1 MGRKENRREGER
13 RRGREGKKEGREE
26 NGGALFFLWSPKLS
40 LISLAGVM

>member
-1 MGRKENRREGER
+1 MGRKENRREEER
-13 RRGREGKKEGREE
+13 RGGREGKKEGREE